1 MLYQLLYDFLLI
13 FLPLLVVIDPAG
25 TLPLYLALTDR
36 YTVPENRIIAR
47 RATIV
52 AGVVGVS
59 FIIVG
64 QAIFAF
70 LGIKFADF
78 QIAGGILL
86 VVLAIIDLLS
96 PGKPAVDEKAVLD
109 NTTGIVPLAV
119 PLIVGP
125 ATLTTSLL
133 LVNTYSAAYSANP
146 HLGPKLGPLV
156 VMGMVSAA
164 LILNLLVQFAAMWH
178 SEFFIRIVG
187 KQVMAVTN
195 KIVMIILAAIA
206 VSLIRQGIT
215 SIITDLHPH

>member
-1 MLYQLLYDFLLI
+1 MLNLLYDFCLI
-13 FLPLLVVIDPAG
+13 FLPMLVVIDPAG
-25 TLPLYLALTDR
+25 TLPLYLALTEKFTLEEKR
-36 YTVPENRIIAR
+36 AIAR

-52 AGVVGVS
+52 AGIVGVAFIVVGQ
-59 FIIVG
+59 G
-64 QAIFAF
+64 IFAF
-70 LGIKFADF
+70 LGIRFADF

-86 VVLAIIDLLS
+86 AVLAIIDLLS

-133 LVNTYSAAYSANP
+133 LVNTYGARYAADT
-146 HLGPKLGPLV
+146 HFGPKLGPLI

-164 LILNLLVQFAAMWH
+164 LILNLLIQFAAMWH
-178 SEFFIRIVG
+178 SEFFVRIVG

-195 KIVMIILAAIA
+195 KIVMIVLAAIA
-206 VSLIRQGIT
+206 VSLIRQGVM
-215 SIITDLHPH
+215 SIIADMPVR